1 MGEALL
7 EYFWELPN
15 GRRREGKLYEL
26 MRAAGYDPTD
36 FQEAF
41 TDEIDEYIQ
50 EFGESLRDLSQAR
63 VVAYTTRGK
72 RNVATRVGNTH
83 VFVVDDTTAITQG
96 ELEMLMRVDVLEEIE
111 EPYLD
116 LSAACTVDVSGVR
129 GYYYRDEPGETFRH
143 SKWADEVMSQH
154 ELERT
159 PGVSINAVFDGE
171 DIADGLNNLAGA
183 VRDYFEKGTTE
194 TEARLRWLVGL

>member
-7 EYFWELPN
+7 EYLWELPN

-41 TDEIDEYIQ
+41 TDEIDEYI
-50 EFGESLRDLSQAR
+50 EEWGEPLRDLSQAR
-63 VVAYTTRGK
+63 VVAYTTRGR

-116 LSAACTVDVSGVR
+116 LSAACTVAVSGVL
-129 GYYYRDEPGETFRH
+129 GYYYRDAPDLPFQHSRSEETI
-143 SKWADEVMSQH
+143 SQH

-159 PGVSINAVFDGE
+159 PGVSINEVFDGE

-183 VRDYFEKGTTE
+183 VRDYFEKGTIE